1 MEGLSARTALL
12 CVWPFDRNRPV
23 SGRWTYLLLR
33 ANIRAKEFSMLEE
46 QSSAAAPGLV
56 IVRETRH
63 GTFDQEII
71 AGKHH
76 LVADEPVDAGG
87 QDSGPGPYDLLLAS
101 LGACTS
107 MTLRLYADGK
117 KLPLQRVEVRL
128 RHFRVY
134 ATDCAECET
143 KEGMVD
149 HIDREIKLEGDLS
162 AEQRARLMEIA
173 DKCPVHRT
181 LTSEINIRTVQIS

>member
-1 MEGLSARTALL
+1 MSEQQ
-12 CVWPFDRNRPV
+12 
-23 SGRWTYLLLR
+23 SG
-33 ANIRAKEFSMLEE
+33 
-46 QSSAAAPGLV
+46 AATPGLV

-63 GTFDQEII
+63 GQFDQEII
-71 AGKHH
+71 AGKHR
-76 LVADEPVDAGG
+76 LVADEPVGAGG

-107 MTLRLYADGK
+107 MTIRLYADRK
-117 KLPLQRVEVRL
+117 NIPLKRVEVRL

-149 HIDREIKLEGDLS
+149 HIDREISLDGELS
-162 AEQRARLMEIA
+162 ADQRGKLMEIA
-173 DKCPVHRT
+173 NKCPVHRT
-181 LTSEINIRTVQIS
+181 LTSEINIRTVQLRAV

>member
-1 MEGLSARTALL
+1 
-12 CVWPFDRNRPV
+12 
-23 SGRWTYLLLR
+23 
-33 ANIRAKEFSMLEE
+33 
-46 QSSAAAPGLV
+46 
-56 IVRETRH
+56 
-63 GTFDQEII
+63 
-71 AGKHH
+71 
-76 LVADEPVDAGG
+76 
-87 QDSGPGPYDLLLAS
+87 
-101 LGACTS
+101 

-149 HIDREIKLEGDLS
+149 HIDREIRLDGDLS
-162 AEQRARLMEIA
+162 ADQRAKLMEIA

-181 LTSEINIRTVQIS
+181 LTSEINIRTVQQS

>member
-1 MEGLSARTALL
+1 M
-12 CVWPFDRNRPV
+12 P
-23 SGRWTYLLLR
+23 
-33 ANIRAKEFSMLEE
+33 EE
-46 QSSAAAPGLV
+46 QSGAAAPGLV
-56 IVRETRH
+56 IVRETRD

-149 HIDREIKLEGDLS
+149 HIDREIRLDGDLS
-162 AEQRARLMEIA
+162 AEQRAKLMEIA
-173 DKCPVHRT
+173 NKCPVHRT
-181 LTSEINIRTVQIS
+181 LTSEINIRTVQQS

>member
-1 MEGLSARTALL
+1 MPEHQS
-12 CVWPFDRNRPV
+12 D
-23 SGRWTYLLLR
+23 SG
-33 ANIRAKEFSMLEE
+33 AS
-46 QSSAAAPGLV
+46 APGLV
-56 IVRETRH
+56 IVRETRR

-71 AGKHH
+71 AGKHR
-76 LVADEPVDAGG
+76 LVADEPVDSGG

-107 MTLRLYADGK
+107 MTIRLYADRK
-117 KLPLQRVEVRL
+117 KIPLQRVEVRL

-149 HIDREIKLEGDLS
+149 HIDREISLDGDLS
-162 AEQRARLMEIA
+162 AEQRAKLMEIA
-173 DKCPVHRT
+173 NKCPVHRT
-181 LTSEINIRTVQIS
+181 LTSEINIRTVQQS

>member
-1 MEGLSARTALL
+1 LL
-12 CVWPFDRNRPV
+12 Q
-23 SGRWTYLLLR
+23 
-33 ANIRAKEFSMLEE
+33 AKIREEERSMSEQQLESRGTE
-46 QSSAAAPGLV
+46 TGPPGLV

-63 GTFDQEII
+63 GQFDQEII
-71 AGKHH
+71 TGTHH
-76 LVADEPVDAGG
+76 LVADEPVSDGG
-87 QDSGPGPYDLLLAS
+87 QDSGPGPYDLLLAA

-107 MTLRLYADGK
+107 MTIRLYAARK
-117 KLPLQRVEVRL
+117 QMPLQRVEVWL

-149 HIDREIKLEGDLS
+149 HIDREIRIDGDLN
-162 AEQRARLMEIA
+162 ADQRAKLMEIA

-181 LTSEINIRTVQIS
+181 LTSEINIRTVQLS

>member
-1 MEGLSARTALL
+1 M
-12 CVWPFDRNRPV
+12 P
-23 SGRWTYLLLR
+23 
-33 ANIRAKEFSMLEE
+33 EE
-46 QSSAAAPGLV
+46 QSSVAAPGLV

-117 KLPLQRVEVRL
+117 KFPLQRVEVRL

-149 HIDREIKLEGDLS
+149 HIDREIRLDGDLS
-162 AEQRARLMEIA
+162 VDQRAKLMEIA